1 MSDRRRSDRPLP
13 PAPHPENGDSIPG
26 NGAEHEDGQ
35 SSTEIL
41 MAPPESAW
49 YHGRLDR
56 LGAEERLR
64 TSLPNNIGAYLV
76 RESDR
81 KPGSYVLS
89 YLGKT
94 GINHFRITAVCGDF
108 YIGGRQFDSLQD
120 LIGYYTHKSD
130 LLKVERLNQP
140 VPPPEAVNDQKRA
153 IAILPYTKMPDTDE
167 LTFQKGDIFFVHND
181 LGDGWLWVTAHRTG
195 EQGLV
200 FKDLLRDLE
209 QNIDPNVVFPWF
221 HRVLTKD
228 EAVKMLVRAGP
239 GSYLVRPSD
248 NSPGD
253 YSLFFHINN
262 QIQRFR
268 VEKKG
273 VRYVMGGRTFDCLD
287 AVINRYKTE
296 QIVEGHT
303 LGHPVKRQPS
313 EDDDVLPA
321 RPEEPTESAADK
333 IYATLR
339 ECREQADPKKQ
350 KGVQMQGYLLKKKEK
365 LGRWKQLYFV
375 LKQDGGDSHL
385 YFYEHPKRTKPKGLI
400 DLSCAFLYTVHESF
414 FDKRHCY
421 QLVEKALPCL
431 ATVTYLAAEDVG
443 ELEDWL
449 SVLKPMCVTQ
459 MVRAPKVAKLREV
472 RSLQFTISEA
482 HRLPFKLVPN
492 PYCIIS
498 LNQVKVARTKVKA
511 GQDPV
516 FDETFDL
523 DDIPPDVLTFTVTVM
538 NRGRRAKDAEVAEVT
553 VEMNQLKSGSE
564 TEEWYNLR
572 GVTPIGEWGSIR
584 LRLRYLHDLIMP
596 ADEYSPLKELIL
608 DSNLEVVRALA
619 ELCHSDRLQLATA
632 LLRIFRF
639 EKKEAELLSTLN
651 RMEVERE
658 EETST
663 LFRGASLSTALMDV
677 YMKSVCTDFL
687 HSAIFPTVHKIIES
701 RHQSCELNPNK
712 IESTTE
718 ACANAEFL
726 LQVLDDIT
734 ESIFMSSEAC
744 PRTLRYVCYCLQRNV
759 MQKWPNERFVKT
771 RAVSGFIFLRLL
783 CPAILNPRSFN
794 LISEPPPPA
803 ASRSLIMI
811 AKCLQNLANLV
822 EFGAKESYMEVV
834 NPFILKNKER
844 MVVFLDHL
852 SSVREKPY
860 PDEERVKG
868 DPARDLAIV
877 HHLCETSLGDLQSF
891 ARSVPELKTLVTV
904 TEMLSKHKQK
914 YTEMIS
920 TSNSSTINSHAM
932 SALSIS
938 AI

>member
-1 MSDRRRSDRPLP
+1 
-13 PAPHPENGDSIPG
+13 
-26 NGAEHEDGQ
+26 
-35 SSTEIL
+35 
-41 MAPPESAW
+41 
-49 YHGRLDR
+49 
-56 LGAEERLR
+56 
-64 TSLPNNIGAYLV
+64 
-76 RESDR
+76 
-81 KPGSYVLS
+81 
-89 YLGKT
+89 
-94 GINHFRITAVCGDF
+94 
-108 YIGGRQFDSLQD
+108 
-120 LIGYYTHKSD
+120 
-130 LLKVERLNQP
+130 
-140 VPPPEAVNDQKRA
+140 
-153 IAILPYTKMPDTDE
+153 
-167 LTFQKGDIFFVHND
+167 
-181 LGDGWLWVTAHRTG
+181 
-195 EQGLV
+195 
-200 FKDLLRDLE
+200 
-209 QNIDPNVVFPWF
+209 
-221 HRVLTKD
+221 
-228 EAVKMLVRAGP
+228 
-239 GSYLVRPSD
+239 
-248 NSPGD
+248 
-253 YSLFFHINN
+253 
-262 QIQRFR
+262 
-268 VEKKG
+268 
-273 VRYVMGGRTFDCLD
+273 
-287 AVINRYKTE
+287 
-296 QIVEGHT
+296 
-303 LGHPVKRQPS
+303 
-313 EDDDVLPA
+313 
-321 RPEEPTESAADK
+321 
-333 IYATLR
+333 
-339 ECREQADPKKQ
+339 
-350 KGVQMQGYLLKKKEK
+350 
-365 LGRWKQLYFV
+365 
-375 LKQDGGDSHL
+375 
-385 YFYEHPKRTKPKGLI
+385 
-400 DLSCAFLYTVHESF
+400 
-414 FDKRHCY
+414 
-421 QLVEKALPCL
+421 
-431 ATVTYLAAEDVG
+431 
-443 ELEDWL
+443 
-449 SVLKPMCVTQ
+449 
-459 MVRAPKVAKLREV
+459 
-472 RSLQFTISEA
+472 
-482 HRLPFKLVPN
+482 
-492 PYCIIS
+492 
-498 LNQVKVARTKVKA
+498 VKVARTKVKA

-726 LQVLDDIT
+726 LQVLDDFT
-734 ESIFMSSEAC
+734 ESIFMSSG
-744 PRTLRYVCYCLQRNV
+744 YCLQRNV

>member
-1 MSDRRRSDRPLP
+1 
-13 PAPHPENGDSIPG
+13 
-26 NGAEHEDGQ
+26 
-35 SSTEIL
+35 
-41 MAPPESAW
+41 
-49 YHGRLDR
+49 
-56 LGAEERLR
+56 
-64 TSLPNNIGAYLV
+64 
-76 RESDR
+76 
-81 KPGSYVLS
+81 
-89 YLGKT
+89 
-94 GINHFRITAVCGDF
+94 
-108 YIGGRQFDSLQD
+108 
-120 LIGYYTHKSD
+120 
-130 LLKVERLNQP
+130 
-140 VPPPEAVNDQKRA
+140 
-153 IAILPYTKMPDTDE
+153 
-167 LTFQKGDIFFVHND
+167 
-181 LGDGWLWVTAHRTG
+181 
-195 EQGLV
+195 
-200 FKDLLRDLE
+200 
-209 QNIDPNVVFPWF
+209 
-221 HRVLTKD
+221 
-228 EAVKMLVRAGP
+228 
-239 GSYLVRPSD
+239 
-248 NSPGD
+248 
-253 YSLFFHINN
+253 
-262 QIQRFR
+262 
-268 VEKKG
+268 
-273 VRYVMGGRTFDCLD
+273 
-287 AVINRYKTE
+287 
-296 QIVEGHT
+296 
-303 LGHPVKRQPS
+303 
-313 EDDDVLPA
+313 
-321 RPEEPTESAADK
+321 
-333 IYATLR
+333 
-339 ECREQADPKKQ
+339 
-350 KGVQMQGYLLKKKEK
+350 

-414 FDKRHCY
+414 FDKRHCF

-431 ATVTYLAAEDVG
+431 ATVTYLSAEDVG

>member
-1 MSDRRRSDRPLP
+1 
-13 PAPHPENGDSIPG
+13 
-26 NGAEHEDGQ
+26 
-35 SSTEIL
+35 
-41 MAPPESAW
+41 
-49 YHGRLDR
+49 
-56 LGAEERLR
+56 
-64 TSLPNNIGAYLV
+64 
-76 RESDR
+76 
-81 KPGSYVLS
+81 
-89 YLGKT
+89 
-94 GINHFRITAVCGDF
+94 
-108 YIGGRQFDSLQD
+108 
-120 LIGYYTHKSD
+120 
-130 LLKVERLNQP
+130 
-140 VPPPEAVNDQKRA
+140 
-153 IAILPYTKMPDTDE
+153 
-167 LTFQKGDIFFVHND
+167 
-181 LGDGWLWVTAHRTG
+181 
-195 EQGLV
+195 
-200 FKDLLRDLE
+200 
-209 QNIDPNVVFPWF
+209 
-221 HRVLTKD
+221 
-228 EAVKMLVRAGP
+228 
-239 GSYLVRPSD
+239 
-248 NSPGD
+248 
-253 YSLFFHINN
+253 
-262 QIQRFR
+262 
-268 VEKKG
+268 
-273 VRYVMGGRTFDCLD
+273 
-287 AVINRYKTE
+287 
-296 QIVEGHT
+296 
-303 LGHPVKRQPS
+303 
-313 EDDDVLPA
+313 
-321 RPEEPTESAADK
+321 
-333 IYATLR
+333 
-339 ECREQADPKKQ
+339 
-350 KGVQMQGYLLKKKEK
+350 
-365 LGRWKQLYFV
+365 V

-414 FDKRHCY
+414 FDKRHCF

-431 ATVTYLAAEDVG
+431 ATVTYLSAEDVG

-914 YTEMIS
+914 YTEIIS